1 MTANERRLAKLLR
14 EADALMFD
22 YIDAEDAKIIA
33 AYLAKRGVLA
43 VCAKTVTTDDEASL
57 ALMYPRYVR
66 PTLRRLA
73 RGVR

>member
-33 AYLAKRGVLA
+33 ARAAELLNEKVSREAPAK
-43 VCAKTVTTDDEASL
+43 
-57 ALMYPRYVR
+57 
-66 PTLRRLA
+66 
-73 RGVR
+73 